1 MVSLPTTPD
10 SKPDSNAP
18 SMAVSD
24 EDDLPPFLEGTFY
37 IVKEDGQTMA
47 LHFDKHTSVGWA
59 LRQAKDNPDW
69 ATSEAA
75 PCNYNLYIDECELTS
90 LTKKIMRVFV
100 GYVEAGK
107 QRVLSWE
114 REKQGKECNDEE
126 DA

>member
-18 SMAVSD
+18 SMEVSD
-24 EDDLPPFLEGTFY
+24 EDDLPPIREGTFY
-37 IVKEDGQTMA
+37 IVKEDGQKMT
-47 LHFDKHTSVGWA
+47 LHFDERTSVGWA
-59 LRQAKDNPDW
+59 LRQAIDNPDW

-75 PCNYNLYIDECELTS
+75 PCKYNLCIDECELTS
-90 LTKKIMRVFV
+90 LTKKIFRVFV
-100 GYVEAGK
+100 GYVGAGK
-107 QRVLSWE
+107 QRVLSWK

>member
-24 EDDLPPFLEGTFY
+24 EDDLPPILEGTFY
-37 IVKEDGQTMA
+37 IVKEDGQTMT

-75 PCNYNLYIDECELTS
+75 PCNYNLYIGEYELTK
-90 LTKKIMRVFV
+90 LTRKIMRAFV
-100 GYVEAGK
+100 SYEEE
-107 QRVLSWE
+107 QRVLSWK
-114 REKQGKECNDEE
+114 RKKNGKECNDEE